1 MAQLRAFLL
10 NVFPLDS
17 DCSRGAL
24 WHTTFLAS
32 STRPYLVSLQMSN
45 GSSESV
51 VFSTLSKPR
60 QGPSRARRKNSSW
73 IHPIKYLTPIQN
85 HFDGRLSG
93 SGPKPSSGN
102 TGGGA
107 MCIVRIGSAAYVYT
121 EFQVA
126 WLTWLL
132 CIFRWS
138 GFRHVLQLS
147 LWYYTKTTLE
157 DARYNR
163 PLFHIQNLINSLK
176 VRSS

>member
-1 MAQLRAFLL
+1 
-10 NVFPLDS
+10 
-17 DCSRGAL
+17 
-24 WHTTFLAS
+24 
-32 STRPYLVSLQMSN
+32 
-45 GSSESV
+45 
-51 VFSTLSKPR
+51 
-60 QGPSRARRKNSSW
+60 
-73 IHPIKYLTPIQN
+73 
-85 HFDGRLSG
+85 
-93 SGPKPSSGN
+93 
-102 TGGGA
+102 

-163 PLFHIQNLINSLK
+163 PLFHIQNLINSLSQELISLGFVQCSRVLDRYRFK
-176 VRSS
+176 FDISVNLVSTVASCW